1 MIKRIRLIIDESRLL
16 IALDDIE
23 HKEENL
29 SARLSRREMQITF
42 NYIRARNIARNAPI
56 RRTIISTIAA
66 AVSAHGLF
74 IPESS
79 TMYYR
84 GIRNQQC
91 CLLRKSYYIC

>member
-42 NYIRARNIARNAPI
+42 ALVTSRE
-56 RRTIISTIAA
+56 
-66 AVSAHGLF
+66 VHQL
-74 IPESS
+74 EE
-79 TMYYR
+79 
-84 GIRNQQC
+84 Q
-91 CLLRKSYYIC
+91 